1 MHSGILLPSLW
12 EPYFPSPFFH
22 SWPQIFCLLFNELH
36 LKVHSLALQRWREFW
51 DFDAPVKEIFLELSS
66 TQFSGVSL
74 LSGFFLLCVWLQ
86 WAASERCGA
95 NCKVQT
101 VNWNVQ
107 CDCATCPSLSARFI
121 LALRLQV
128 WRLAKVDLQQVTLNC
143 SVCSVSVVTVCLMTL
158 LLLPNWKSQNRKFA
172 FQHPR
177 TKIEKMI
184 MALCY
189 QIA

>member
-66 TQFSGVSL
+66 TQFSRVSL
-74 LSGFFLLCVWLQ
+74 LSRFFLLCIWLQ

-95 NCKVQT
+95 NC
-101 VNWNVQ
+101 NVQ
-107 CDCATCPSLSARFI
+107 SAKCKQQSAKCNVIVQLVRLCLPDSFFHFGFRFGVSQKLNYNNLPLMALCALSLSSLFAW
-121 LALRLQV
+121 
-128 WRLAKVDLQQVTLNC
+128 WRSC
-143 SVCSVSVVTVCLMTL
+143 Y
-158 LLLPNWKSQNRKFA
+158 
-172 FQHPR
+172 FQIENP
-177 TKIEKMI
+177 KIESFLFSITHKNRRLI
-184 MALCY
+184 MALC
-189 QIA
+189 